1 MINAIVEARGLRKA
15 FDGEPVIKGIDL
27 TLAPG
32 DSLSIMG
39 PSGCGK
45 TTLLRLLAGLE
56 DPDAGTIAVSGRPVA
71 GPGLS
76 LPPERR
82 RVVLVFQDLAL
93 FPHMT
98 IAQNVAFGLRRGSPL
113 RVEDLI
119 ERVFLSGLGG
129 RYPHELSGGQRQ
141 RAAIARAL
149 ACEPEVVL
157 LDEPFANLDVF
168 LRSRVRA
175 QVRDVLR
182 EAGVASLLMTHDL
195 ADARGFCNKLGV
207 MVRGRLVQSGSPS
220 HLYYNPLTPE
230 VAGLLGNVNLVPATA
245 HGRLADCELG
255 KVALRSECHGRVLL
269 ALRPEALAANP
280 EPLGQGR
287 VVEIEFGG
295 DHTLVRVQL
304 QSGRTL
310 STWSKPNARLEPG
323 ASVALIVQ
331 GQATAFPLV

>member
-1 MINAIVEARGLRKA
+1 MINASVQARGLRKS
-15 FDGEPVIKGIDL
+15 FGVEPVIRGIDL

-32 DSLSIMG
+32 DSLAVMG

-56 DPDAGTIAVSGRPVA
+56 RPDEGTIAVSGREVA
-71 GPGLS
+71 GPGLHV
-76 LPPERR
+76 PPERR

-98 IAQNVAFGLRRGSPL
+98 IAQNVAFGLRRRSAL
-113 RVEDLI
+113 RADDLI
-119 ERVFLSGLGG
+119 ERVFLSGLGH

-157 LDEPFANLDVF
+157 LDEPFANLDVY
-168 LRSRVRA
+168 LRPRVRR
-175 QVRDVLR
+175 QVRDVLA

-195 ADARGFCNKLGV
+195 ADALGFSDKLGV

-220 HLYYNPLTPE
+220 HLYRNPLTPE
-230 VAGLLGNVNLVPATA
+230 VAGLLGSINLVPATA
-245 HGRLADCELG
+245 RGRLAECEIGQIALG
-255 KVALRSECHGRVLL
+255 AECHGRVLL
-269 ALRPEALAANP
+269 ALRPASLEADAA
-280 EPLGQGR
+280 PLGPAR
-287 VVEIEFGG
+287 VVETEFGG

-304 QSGRTL
+304 GSGRTL
-310 STWSKPNARLEPG
+310 AVWARPDARLEPG
-323 ASVALIVQ
+323 ASVALKVREPV
-331 GQATAFPLV
+331 TAFPLV

>member
-1 MINAIVEARGLRKA
+1 MISASVAARGLSKA
-15 FDGEPVIKGIDL
+15 FDDVPVIRGIDL

-32 DSLSIMG
+32 DALSIMG

-56 DPDAGTIAVSGRPVA
+56 RPDRGTIAVSGRQVA
-71 GPGLS
+71 GPGLH

-98 IAQNVAFGLRRGSPL
+98 VSQNVSFGLRRGSPL
-113 RVEDLI
+113 RAGDLI
-119 ERVFLSGLGG
+119 ERVYLSGLGR

-168 LRSRVRA
+168 LRSRVRG
-175 QVRDVLR
+175 QVRDVLA

-195 ADARGFCNKLGV
+195 ADALGFADKLGV
-207 MVRGRLVQSGSPS
+207 MIRGRLVQSGSAN
-220 HLYYNPLTPE
+220 HLYENPLTPE
-230 VAGLLGNVNLVPATA
+230 VAGLLGNINLLPADA
-245 HGRLADCELG
+245 SGHLAECELG
-255 KVALRSECHGRVLL
+255 QIALGSAIHGRVLL
-269 ALRPEALAANP
+269 ALRPEAVEADSR
-280 EPLGQGR
+280 PLGPGR
-287 VVEIEFGG
+287 VVSTEFGG

-310 STWSKPNARLEPG
+310 SVWAKPDARLEPG
-323 ASVALIVQ
+323 TSVALTVR
-331 GQATAFPLV
+331 GPATAFPLV

>member
-1 MINAIVEARGLRKA
+1 MISASVAARGLRKS
-15 FDGEPVIKGIDL
+15 FGVEPVIRGIDL

-45 TTLLRLLAGLE
+45 TTLLRLLAGPE
-56 DPDAGTIAVSGRPVA
+56 RPDEGTISVSGRQVA
-71 GPGLS
+71 GPDLH

-98 IAQNVAFGLRRGSPL
+98 IAQNVAFGLRRGSKL
-113 RVEDLI
+113 EADDLI
-119 ERVFLSGLGG
+119 ERVFLSGLAG

-157 LDEPFANLDVF
+157 LDEPFANLDAF
-168 LRSRVRA
+168 LRSRVRG
-175 QVRDVLR
+175 QVRDVLA
-182 EAGVASLLMTHDL
+182 EAGVASLLVTHDL
-195 ADARGFCNKLGV
+195 ADALGFSSKLGA

-220 HLYYNPLTPE
+220 HLYNNPLNPE
-230 VAGLLGNVNLVPATA
+230 VAGLLGSINLVPATA
-245 HGRLADCELG
+245 DGRSAECEIG
-255 KVALRSECHGRVLL
+255 KIEISAEIHGRVLL
-269 ALRPEALAANP
+269 ALRPASLEAAAA
-280 EPLGQGR
+280 PLGPGR
-287 VVEIEFGG
+287 VVETEFGG
-295 DHTLVRVQL
+295 DYSQVRVQL

-310 STWSKPNARLEPG
+310 AARARPG
-323 ASVALIVQ
+323 AGMQPGSSVSLTVR
-331 GQATAFPLV
+331 GPVTAFPLV